1 MWLGLCGCPGGGT
14 VCCFLSGWP
23 LPLTAV
29 GTPLVA
35 TVVLRKSS
43 LQHLISCQ
51 GKNLSASAFC
61 GEERGGTLLSILGRV
76 VNMVLIEKIKQ
87 TNP

>member
-1 MWLGLCGCPGGGT
+1 M
-14 VCCFLSGWP
+14 CCFLSGWP

-61 GEERGGTLLSILGRV
+61 GEERGGTLLSILDRV